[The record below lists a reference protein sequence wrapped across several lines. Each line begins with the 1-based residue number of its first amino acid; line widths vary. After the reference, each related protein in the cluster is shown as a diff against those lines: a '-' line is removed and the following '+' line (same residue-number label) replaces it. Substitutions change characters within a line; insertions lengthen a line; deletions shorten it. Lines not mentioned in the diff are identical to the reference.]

1 MTGAAAEASVQI
13 RLNVIPISAPRLNRE
28 HDSISWPNLT
38 NQCAPR
44 TVSALATGTEQSEKR
59 YRRTALDIA
68 LENLVS
74 RQFGRS
80 VRGQEL

>member
-1 MTGAAAEASVQI
+1 MTGAAAEARPV
-13 RLNVIPISAPRLNRE
+13 RLNGIPIAPLLNGE

-80 VRGQEL
+80 VRGL

>member
-1 MTGAAAEASVQI
+1 MTGAAAEARPV
-13 RLNVIPISAPRLNRE
+13 RLNVIPIAPLLNGE

-80 VRGQEL
+80 VRGL